1 MQPVLFL
8 LDIFA
13 SPSTIICFF
22 TLSLIVFV
30 CFLKA
35 FPKGEYADLA
45 YSITLL
51 WSGGSISS
59 P

>member
-1 MQPVLFL
+1 MQPVFFL
-8 LDIFA
+8 LDIFT

-22 TLSLIVFV
+22 TLSLIVFA

-51 WSGGSISS
+51 
-59 P
+59 

>member
-1 MQPVLFL
+1 MQPVVFLFYT
-8 LDIFA
+8 FT

-22 TLSLIVFV
+22 TWSLIVFV

-35 FPKGEYADLA
+35 FPKGEYSDLA